1 MLLVATFE
9 AGALPA
15 GEHAIHFHATGDCS
29 DTDKFE
35 KAGGHYNPTEAE
47 HGYLHEKG
55 PHAGDMPNFTVV
67 EGAPAKVSAFDP
79 MVRLSEGDAPL
90 LDDDGSALVVHAG
103 ADDYTSQPAG
113 NSGDRIA
120 CAEIKGGG

>member
-1 MLLVATFE
+1 MRTLAAVVLLAVCPAAASRPRTPRCPFRSSGWAASRPGTLELTDTPHGVLLVATFE

-55 PHAGDMPNFTVV
+55 PHAGDMPNFI
-67 EGAPAKVSAFDP
+67 GRRRS
-79 MVRLSEGDAPL
+79 R
-90 LDDDGSALVVHAG
+90 
-103 ADDYTSQPAG
+103 
-113 NSGDRIA
+113 RRR
-120 CAEIKGGG
+120 